1 MNVNQQKAAIAAV
14 ELSDAMRQ
22 LIEAERGR
30 FDTHIRDAWQHIT
43 LNEWADA
50 RKIVGRRIAKL
61 MPGSAD
67 HKRWT
72 TLGQL
77 VDLAHRGS
85 SAVAGGAIIEKE
97 ARQMVEEL
105 RARTRSAL
113 WGDEPD
119 PVRHDEWRG
128 PDGRLGYHSPHAW
141 SESDY
146 PGFGY
151 RY

>member
-1 MNVNQQKAAIAAV
+1 MNVNQQKAAVAAV

-43 LNEWADA
+43 LDEWADA

-61 MPGSAD
+61 TPGSAD

-85 SAVAGGAIIEKE
+85 SAVAGGAIIERE
-97 ARQMVEEL
+97 GRQLVIEI
-105 RARTRSAL
+105 RARIREMLTPF
-113 WGDEPD
+113 PD
-119 PVRHDEWRG
+119 DRVCHDEWRG
-128 PDGRLGYHSPHAW
+128 PDGRLGYHSLDHWAPA
-141 SESDY
+141 DP

-151 RY
+151 H